1 MNNLHTRF
9 FEFAVALANCVE
21 QMPGTYLGRHIA
33 HQLIRSG
40 TAPLANYAEAGA
52 AESRRDFIHKMGICL
67 KELRESVTWLQL
79 AERLALGNPEALAAV
94 RDEAQQLTRITAQ
107 CILTARKRLNNNPP

>member
-1 MNNLHTRF
+1 
-9 FEFAVALANCVE
+9 
-21 QMPGTYLGRHIA
+21 
-33 HQLIRSG
+33 
-40 TAPLANYAEAGA
+40 
-52 AESRRDFIHKMGICL
+52 MGICL